1 MLLIKLVQERYN
13 IDGNETIV
21 DEWLDVTEG
30 DEGDTERVEG
40 GTEGD
45 EGGTERDEG
54 DKEGNEGDREY
65 DNEFDK
71 EEDIVLNYLQ
81 KKKLSWKN

>member
-1 MLLIKLVQERYN
+1 MHFLLWCYFIHITDN
-13 IDGNETIV
+13 IDRTETIV

-71 EEDIVLNYLQ
+71 EEDIVLNVCL
-81 KKKLSWKN
+81 